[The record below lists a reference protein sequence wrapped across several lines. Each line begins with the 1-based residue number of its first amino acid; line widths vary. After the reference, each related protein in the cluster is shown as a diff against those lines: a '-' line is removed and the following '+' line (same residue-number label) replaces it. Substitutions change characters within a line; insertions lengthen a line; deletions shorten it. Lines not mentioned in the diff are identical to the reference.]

1 MEPTVLIVGAGVIG
15 LSCAAELARAGRQVL
30 VIERNDAPGRETSS
44 RNSEVIHAGLYYPAD
59 SLKARCCVE
68 GRALLYERCERQG
81 VPHRKTGKFVLA
93 CEPGEVAALEALH
106 ERGRGNGAGALELV
120 DAAGL
125 RKREPRVRAE
135 AALWSPET
143 GIVDAHALMAS
154 YQAELESAGG
164 AVVVRTRLVGL
175 ERAAAGWRAATLS
188 ADGERFAI
196 EVPWVVN
203 AAGLEADRIAELAGL
218 DVDALGW
225 RQHPC
230 KGDYFSVAPRL
241 GRLASRLIYPLPV
254 AGGLGVHVTL
264 DLAGRFRLGPDVE
277 WVDALDYT
285 VDGDKAEA
293 FATAARRYLPE
304 IRAADLS
311 PDFAGIRA
319 KLQAPGEDFRDFGIV
334 SGDGMVSLLGIE
346 SPGLTAAGAIARRVA
361 SQLAD

>member
-1 MEPTVLIVGAGVIG
+1 
-15 LSCAAELARAGRQVL
+15 
-30 VIERNDAPGRETSS
+30 
-44 RNSEVIHAGLYYPAD
+44 
-59 SLKARCCVE
+59 
-68 GRALLYERCERQG
+68 LLYERCERQG

-203 AAGLEADRIAELAGL
+203 AADSRPTGSPS
-218 DVDALGW
+218 W
-225 RQHPC
+225 P
-230 KGDYFSVAPRL
+230 
-241 GRLASRLIYPLPV
+241 ASTWTR
-254 AGGLGVHVTL
+254 
-264 DLAGRFRLGPDVE
+264 
-277 WVDALDYT
+277 
-285 VDGDKAEA
+285 
-293 FATAARRYLPE
+293 
-304 IRAADLS
+304 S
-311 PDFAGIRA
+311 
-319 KLQAPGEDFRDFGIV
+319 
-334 SGDGMVSLLGIE
+334 
-346 SPGLTAAGAIARRVA
+346 AGASTRARATTSPSRRA
-361 SQLAD
+361 WDAWRPA